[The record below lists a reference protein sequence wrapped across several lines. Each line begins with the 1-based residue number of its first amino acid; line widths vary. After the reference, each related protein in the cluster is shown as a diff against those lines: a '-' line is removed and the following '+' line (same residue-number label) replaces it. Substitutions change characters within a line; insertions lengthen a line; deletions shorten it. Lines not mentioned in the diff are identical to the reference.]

1 VAVLNKFYVRTAVLI
16 GEIREGESG
25 QGLME
30 YAILVAIVIA
40 AAAGIAII
48 LGSKLT
54 DAYNAITP

>member
-1 VAVLNKFYVRTAVLI
+1 MAVLNKLYARATVLI
-16 GEIREGESG
+16 DEVRDNDRG

-48 LGSKLT
+48 LGAKLT